1 MTVMTQGPGTG
12 GYYNSLEAQ
21 QLRQQMGTTG
31 VFGQPSATDTMVYL
45 GKDYNQVEGIPLSL
59 QKPGA
64 SNGMVTIDQAKA
76 EYTRMDPAQ
85 IKRFDNAIEQLTG
98 KKPTGL
104 SNQYYWEQMI
114 DQAGVYSNATGKP
127 ISPWDVA
134 EMLAARSP
142 AGAGAGGGGYSG
154 PTRTV
159 YNDENVNLTDP
170 SSARALIDNAIGSY
184 LGRKPSTKEYKTF
197 LQALNATEE
206 ANPLISRRVTD
217 SSGSA
222 NPASQTVSNKGTSE
236 GGVSTQQFAK
246 EYAKSDEQY
255 AETQLSTT
263 GLQSFLGMLG

>member
-1 MTVMTQGPGTG
+1 MSLMQPSPSTG
-12 GYYNSLEAQ
+12 QFQNSLEAQ
-21 QLRQQMGTTG
+21 QLAGSMGLSG
-31 VFGQPSATDTMVYL
+31 VFGQPSATDGMVYL
-45 GKDYNQVEGIPLSL
+45 GPDYDLTKGVPTLL

-64 SNGMVTIDQAKA
+64 SNGMFTIDEAKSRYVSMNPQ
-76 EYTRMDPAQ
+76 E
-85 IKRFDNAIEQLTG
+85 IKRFDNAIEKLTG

-104 SNQYYWEQMI
+104 NNQYYWEQMI

-134 EMLAARSP
+134 EMLADRSP
-142 AGAGAGGGGYSG
+142 AGAGEGGGYSG

-206 ANPLISRRVTD
+206 ANPVISRRVTD

-263 GLQSFLGMLG
+263 GLQSFLSMLG